1 MITFDELAP
10 LWLRRVV
17 PKEAERG
24 AIGLQMVAS
33 SSEKKN
39 ASTLVWWAGSCR
51 APPALLP
58 QFQRAHLSTKLPVLV
73 HTLRQFCQCLWLY
86 A

>member
-1 MITFDELAP
+1 VITFDKLAA

-33 SSEKKN
+33 SSQEN
-39 ASTLVWWAGSCR
+39 ARLYRGVVGGIVQGIPCFAT
-51 APPALLP
+51 

-73 HTLRQFCQCLWLY
+73 HARRQFCWCLY
-86 A
+86 